1 MADAST
7 WAVFIIFAVLAV
19 GAFGFI
25 LLVTRYKRCAS
36 DEILVVYG
44 RIKGGAASR
53 CIHGGAVMVWP
64 LVQEYK
70 KISLTPMTISIPLD
84 NALSLQN
91 IRINVPSTFTV
102 GVSTNPL
109 IMANAAERLLHLTKE
124 AIEAMAQEIIL
135 GQLRLTVASLTIEQI
150 NQDRDSFLELIRDNV
165 GAELHKLGLYLI
177 NVNIIDITDE
187 SNYIES
193 IGKKA
198 ASGAVNKALVDVA
211 NAERDGAI
219 GKANADRDREVQ
231 VANNVAE
238 SQKGQK
244 TAEVDR
250 RVYIQQQEALGVQG
264 ENLSRAEIA
273 SYQADLDEKE
283 AHAMQRAE
291 VARRTAEMEVQKA
304 QYMLEQERLR
314 AEEIVK
320 EEISKTQIEIASE
333 AEAERLRRIAR
344 GEADAV
350 LARYNAEAEGT
361 KAVLEAKANGYKQ
374 LVDSA
379 GGDVKAAA
387 TLLMVEKIEEIVA
400 RQTEAIANLQI
411 DKITVWDSGTGG
423 SEGGSTANFV
433 SSLIRSLPPVH
444 DVAKMAGV
452 DLPDYL
458 GSMKEE

>member
-1 MADAST
+1 MADAGF
-7 WAVFIIFAVLAV
+7 WAVFIVFGVLAIA
-19 GAFGFI
+19 AFGII
-25 LLVTRYKRCAS
+25 LVATRYKRCAS

-44 RIKGGAASR
+44 RIRGGKASR

-64 LVQEYK
+64 LIQEYK
-70 KISLTPMTISIPLD
+70 KISLIPMTISIPLD

-109 IMANAAERLLHLTKE
+109 IMNNAAERLLHLTKND
-124 AIEAMAQEIIL
+124 IEGMAQEIIL

-150 NQDRDSFLELIRDNV
+150 NQDRDAFLELIRDNV

-187 SNYIES
+187 SNYINS

-198 ASGAVNKALVDVA
+198 AAGAVNKALVDVA

-219 GKANADRDREVQ
+219 GKANADREREVQ
-231 VANNVAE
+231 VAQNVAE
-238 SQKGQK
+238 SEKGQK
-244 TAEVDR
+244 AAEVDR
-250 RVYIQQQEALGVQG
+250 RVYVQQQEATGVQG
-264 ENLSRAEIA
+264 ENISRAEIA
-273 SYQADLDEKE
+273 AYQADLEEKE
-283 AHAMQRAE
+283 AEAMRRAE

-304 QYMLEQERLR
+304 QYNLEQERLR
-314 AEEIVK
+314 AEEIVR
-320 EEISKTQIEIASE
+320 EEISKTQIEIAAE
-333 AEAERLRRIAR
+333 AEAERQRRIAQ

-400 RQTEAIANLQI
+400 RQTEAISNLQI
-411 DKITVWDSGTGG
+411 DKITVWDSGNGG
-423 SEGGSTANFV
+423 EGGSTANFV

-458 GSMKEE
+458 GSMKED

>member
-1 MADAST
+1 MADAGF
-7 WAVFIIFAVLAV
+7 WAVFIVFGVLAIA
-19 GAFGFI
+19 AFGII
-25 LLVTRYKRCAS
+25 LVATRYKRCAS

-44 RIKGGAASR
+44 RIRGGKASR

-64 LVQEYK
+64 LIQEYK
-70 KISLTPMTISIPLD
+70 KISLIPMTISIPLD

-109 IMANAAERLLHLTKE
+109 IMNNAAERLLHLTKND
-124 AIEAMAQEIIL
+124 IEGMAQEIIL

-150 NQDRDSFLELIRDNV
+150 NQDRDAFLELIRDNV

-187 SNYIES
+187 SNYINS

-198 ASGAVNKALVDVA
+198 AAGAVNKALVDVA

-219 GKANADRDREVQ
+219 GKANADRDKEVQ
-231 VANNVAE
+231 VAQNVAE

-244 TAEVDR
+244 AAEVDR
-250 RVYIQQQEALGVQG
+250 RVFVQQQEATGVQG

-273 SYQADLDEKE
+273 SYQADLEEKE
-283 AHAMQRAE
+283 AVAMQRAE

-304 QYMLEQERLR
+304 QYNLEQERLR
-314 AEEIVK
+314 AEEIVR
-320 EEISKTQIEIASE
+320 EEISKTQIEIAAE
-333 AEAERLRRIAR
+333 AEAERQRRIAQ

-374 LVDSA
+374 LVASA

-411 DKITVWDSGTGG
+411 DKITVWDSGSGG
-423 SEGGSTANFV
+423 EGGSTANFV

>member
-1 MADAST
+1 MSAAFWGT
-7 WAVFIIFAVLAV
+7 MAVFGVIAIL
-19 GAFGFI
+19 AFGFL

-44 RIKGGAASR
+44 RVGGGRASK
-53 CIHGGAVMVWP
+53 CIHGGATMVWP
-64 LVQEYK
+64 LIQDFK
-70 KISLTPMTISIPLD
+70 KISLTPLTLNVPLSG
-84 NALSLQN
+84 ALSQQN
-91 IRINVPSTFTV
+91 IRIDVPSTFTV

-109 IMANAAERLLHLTKE
+109 IMNNAAERLLHLSRNE
-124 AIEAMAQEIIL
+124 IEEMGKEIII

-150 NQDRDSFLELIRDNV
+150 NQDRDAFLELIRDNV

-187 SNYIES
+187 SNYINS

-198 ASGAVNKALVDVA
+198 AAGAVNKALVDVA

-219 GKANADRDREVQ
+219 GKANADREREVQ
-231 VANNVAE
+231 VAQNVAE
-238 SQKGQK
+238 SEKGK
-244 TAEVDR
+244 KAAEVDR
-250 RVYIQQQEALGVQG
+250 RVFVQQQEATGVQG
-264 ENLSRAEIA
+264 ENISRAEIA
-273 SYQADLDEKE
+273 AYQADLEEKE
-283 AHAMQRAE
+283 AEAMQRAE

-320 EEISKTQIEIASE
+320 EEISKTQIEIAAE
-333 AEAERLRRIAR
+333 AEAERQRRIAQ
-344 GEADAV
+344 GEADAI

-361 KAVLEAKANGYKQ
+361 RAVLEAKANGYRE
-374 LVDSA
+374 LVTSA
-379 GGDVKAAA
+379 GGDPKAAA

-400 RQTEAIANLQI
+400 RQTEAISNLQI
-411 DKITVWDSGTGG
+411 DKITVWDSGNGG
-423 SEGGSTANFV
+423 EGGSTANFV
-433 SSLIRSLPPVH
+433 SSLIHSLPPVH